1 MNNQSYLTFRLKD
14 LIYGFEANLVKEI
27 FPLPELTI
35 IPETPADIIGAVYL
49 RGHLVPIMHLDRRLG
64 QPIQECKIRDRVI
77 LIEWNSQEIGI
88 IVNEVLDVVNVDA
101 ENLETTPD
109 YGRESRLNTAFVA
122 NLAKINNQSLILLNT
137 QALIT
142 KPDELEQMMEKA
154 TSWQEDAP
162 DNSELLPSLNDFE
175 EDAPSH
181 SEPLP
186 LLGNFF
192 ETYCPN
198 ATPKD
203 RNIFR
208 ERATELSQS
217 LVEAQQALATK
228 PLAVFYL
235 GEKYFGCDLG
245 LVKEFVNIQQISPIP
260 CSPDHILGH
269 INLRGEIIPIVDI
282 SHALNFADTAT
293 RSAKAIIVQMEDI
306 IAGIVVDEI
315 FDVLYLKEEQIIPN
329 PSGMAAEA
337 KKYFQGIADYN
348 DSYLSAIDLS
358 KIFADKILVTS

>member
-14 LIYGFEANLVKEI
+14 LTYGIEANLVKEI

-35 IPETPADIIGAVYL
+35 IPETPADIIGAIYL
-49 RGHLVPIMHLDRRLG
+49 RDRLVPIMHLDRRLG
-64 QPIQECKIRDRVI
+64 QPIQECILRDRVI
-77 LIEWNSQEIGI
+77 LIEWNSRDIGI
-88 IVNEVLDVVNVDA
+88 IVNEVLDVVNVNA

-122 NLAKINNQSLILLNT
+122 NLAKVNNQSLILLNT

-142 KPDELEQMMEKA
+142 KPDELEQKMEET
-154 TSWQEDAP
+154 TSWKENTP
-162 DNSELLPSLNDFE
+162 DKSELLPSLGDFE
-175 EDAPSH
+175 GNTPANF
-181 SEPLP
+181 EPIP

-192 ETYCPN
+192 DTYCPN
-198 ATPKD
+198 ATLQDKD
-203 RNIFR
+203 IFR
-208 ERATELSQS
+208 ERAEELAQS
-217 LVEAQQALATK
+217 LEGTHQDLATK

-260 CSPDHILGH
+260 CSPKHILGH

-282 SHALNFADTAT
+282 SHALNFAEAVTSST
-293 RSAKAIIVQMEDI
+293 KAIIVQIEDI

-329 PSGMAAEA
+329 PSGMANEV
-337 KKYFQGIADYN
+337 KQYFQGITDYN

-358 KIFADKILVTS
+358 KLFADKILVT